1 MRRVLL
7 TLLTLA
13 IAVPA
18 LAAQPPAQ
26 PPKPKPKAV
35 AIQAP
40 VEAPS
45 IVLAAPIPLAA
56 SRPGG
61 DALQCKST
69 CSRILYFCA
78 SSGDDDGCS
87 SRWAQ
92 CSAACSATYSP
103 VKFGR

>member
-13 IAVPA
+13 VAVPA
-18 LAAQPPAQ
+18 LAAQPPAP
-26 PPKPKPKAV
+26 PPKPKPKPVAV
-35 AIQAP
+35 QAP

-45 IVLAAPIPLAA
+45 VVLAPPIPLAV

-61 DALQCKST
+61 DALQCKAT
-69 CSRILYFCA
+69 CARILYFCNA
-78 SSGDDDGCS
+78 GGDDDGCS

-92 CSAACSATYSP
+92 CNATCSASYTAP
-103 VKFGR
+103 RFGR

>member
-13 IAVPA
+13 VAVPA
-18 LAAQPPAQ
+18 LAAQPTAQ

-45 IVLAAPIPLAA
+45 IVLAPPIPLAVG
-56 SRPGG
+56 RPGG

-69 CSRILYFCA
+69 CSRILYFCSA
-78 SSGDDDGCS
+78 SGDDDGCS

-92 CSAACSATYSP
+92 CSAACSSTYSP
-103 VKFGR
+103 VTFGR